1 MQAKKKL
8 CVGCKS
14 EQYIW
19 KNHSG
24 NRYCKPCWHRIKEKV
39 IIAKPKPVL
48 SKKVTKPI
56 RKVSAKMSVQ
66 LTIYTKMRRSF
77 LEKHPGCQAHL
88 HNCNLLS
95 TDVHH
100 KKGRG
105 PYLNDPTTWL
115 SVCRPCHNWIE
126 EHPIEAIEMGF
137 SNKRI

>member
-1 MQAKKKL
+1 MQTKKKL

-19 KNHSG
+19 KNHKG
-24 NRYCKPCWHRIKEKV
+24 NRYCKFCWAKVKEV
-39 IIAKPKPVL
+39 
-48 SKKVTKPI
+48 KPI
-56 RKVSAKMSVQ
+56 PVKNIKPLRKVSAKMSVQ

-88 HNCNLLS
+88 NNCNLLS